1 MTGLGALA
9 TIDPGARWSVAV
21 PLAAA
26 LPLIIATI
34 RHQEKSWHGEIAASL
49 VCAGAAV
56 PIAMAAGATTKTAAA
71 VAIPFALLFVASTL
85 AVRVVI
91 LRVRRGGDPKAT
103 AATRRAALS
112 FTVGSAAILA
122 LLTAS
127 DLLAASFLIAAAP
140 GLLIATAIAYRPPAP
155 SHLRTLGWTLVAVSV
170 MTAIV
175 VVAMA

>member
-1 MTGLGALA
+1 TVVAGFLAHEPCAVLLGLRGTRAGRELRGPAMRWLGTFLVVGAMTGLGALA

-34 RHQEKSWHGEIAASL
+34 RHQQKSWHGEIAASL

-56 PIAMAAGATTKTAAA
+56 PIAMAAGATTKTASA

-85 AVRVVI
+85 GVRVVI
-91 LRVRRGGDPKAT
+91 LRVRRGGDPKAP

-112 FTVGSAAILA
+112 FTVGSAAMLA

-127 DLLAASFLIAAAP
+127 KLLAA
-140 GLLIATAIAYRPPAP
+140 
-155 SHLRTLGWTLVAVSV
+155 
-170 MTAIV
+170 
-175 VVAMA
+175 